1 MKKTFIILL
10 TLTLM
15 IVAVACGNTGKEE
28 NGKPDVDDIKTSEE
42 EPGESSGGDVE
53 RVYMEAPEAGFEVPF
68 PQSYVE
74 NVDKV
79 FLYYKGYKVDEGLYE
94 MYSYLYPLSYNELIL
109 MTEEENNKIEPM
121 IINTFNLYRA
131 DASWT
136 VEDLMEWISW
146 NELKENPVIT
156 EVGRDGD
163 YTIYLYRDTEISDAL
178 DEEKKAIYQAIVEEL
193 PECLDNIRYS
203 EPVSDEEDEK
213 ITLSFTTKDVNGN
226 DVTSEEIFGSAE
238 YTMLNCWASW
248 CGPCVAEMPEV
259 EELSKKFLEN
269 GGQVIGVLVDGSRG
283 GLEDGKQIIEETG
296 VTYLNIVDWDGIHS
310 QLNLQAVPITY
321 FVDKSGAIVGQPI
334 VGAAPDQYERR
345 MNRLLEEGE

>member
-1 MKKTFIILL
+1 
-10 TLTLM
+10 M
-15 IVAVACGNTGKEE
+15 IFAVACGNTGKEE

-42 EPGESSGGDVE
+42 EPGESPGGDVE
-53 RVYMEAPEAGFEVPF
+53 QVYMEAPEAGFEVPF
-68 PQSYVE
+68 PKSYVE
-74 NVDKV
+74 NTDKV
-79 FLYYKGYKVDEGLYE
+79 FLYYKGYNVDEGLYE
-94 MYSYLYPLSYNELIL
+94 MYSYLYPLSYNELMF

-146 NELKENPVIT
+146 HEMIQDPIIS
-156 EVGRDGD
+156 EVGKDGD

-178 DEEKKAIYQAIVEEL
+178 DEEKKAIYEAILEEL

-203 EPVSDEEDEK
+203 EPVEEEEEEEK
-213 ITLSFTTKDVNGN
+213 GILSFATKDVDGN
-226 DVTSEEIFGSAE
+226 DVTSEEIFGKAE
-238 YTMLNCWASW
+238 YTMVNCWASW
-248 CGPCVAEMPEV
+248 CGPCIAEMPEV

-269 GGQVIGVLVDGSRG
+269 GGQVVGVLVDGSRG

-296 VTYLNIVDWDGIHS
+296 VTYLNIVDWDGINS

-321 FVDKSGAIVGQPI
+321 FVDKNGAIVGQPI
-334 VGAAPDQYERR
+334 LGADPGRYERR
-345 MNRLLEEGE
+345 MNNLLKQGE